1 MSVLFPIAVDAQA
14 ALEAPRGRAA
24 RESDARLLIG
34 AEVAFVRE
42 LTGPVYETRA
52 AAEAAQASRVDVEG
66 QPGVQ
71 PEDRYCELVETSSA
85 PVKGRKSKGRTI
97 GGGQAEPVFEAGHRW
112 PKPRRLLKT
121 VWRLSVAYWRIV
133 EHPTPAT
140 LPQARTARRSGEA
153 LDPRAL
159 KAMAEQPLKPV
170 TPQRSLDIGLFEV
183 RLPDAPH
190 LIIPD
195 E

>member
-1 MSVLFPIAVDAQA
+1 MSVLFPIAADAQA

-42 LTGPVYETRA
+42 LTGPVYETRS
-52 AAEAAQASRVDVEG
+52 AAEAAQAGRVDVEG
-66 QPGVQ
+66 QPAVQ

-85 PVKGRKSKGRTI
+85 PVAGRKSR
-97 GGGQAEPVFEAGHRW
+97 GGQAEPVFEAGHRW

-121 VWRLSVAYWRIV
+121 AWRLSVAYWRIV
-133 EHPTPAT
+133 EHPSPAM
-140 LPQARTARRSGEA
+140 LPQARTARRSGDS

-159 KAMAEQPLKPV
+159 QAMAEQPLKPV

>member
-52 AAEAAQASRVDVEG
+52 EAEAAQAGRVDGEG
-66 QPGVQ
+66 QPVVQ
-71 PEDRYCELVETSSA
+71 PEDRYCELVETA
-85 PVKGRKSKGRTI
+85 GPPKARAAR
-97 GGGQAEPVFEAGHRW
+97 GGQAEPVFEAGHRW
-112 PKPRRLLKT
+112 PKPKRLLKT
-121 VWRLSVAYWRIV
+121 AWRLSVAYWRIV
-133 EHPTPAT
+133 EHAMPAA
-140 LPQARTARRSGEA
+140 LPQARTARRSAES
-153 LDPRAL
+153 LDARAL